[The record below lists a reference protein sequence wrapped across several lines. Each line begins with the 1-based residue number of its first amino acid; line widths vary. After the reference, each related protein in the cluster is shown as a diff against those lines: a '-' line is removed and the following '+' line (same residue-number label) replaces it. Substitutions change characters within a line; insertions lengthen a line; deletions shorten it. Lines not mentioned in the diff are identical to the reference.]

1 MVDQIAFHYLGIF
14 FRRFYASLKAKS
26 GIFGTKKYYLTH
38 CERYLLIQIMNL
50 KKLQLL
56 TTGALIGGS
65 FLPSAYAQEKPNIIV
80 FLVDD
85 MGLMDTSVPF
95 ITDGQGNPVQQ
106 PLNNWYHTPNMERL
120 ASQGTRFST
129 FYAQSVS
136 SPSRTSIMTGQNATR
151 HHTTNWINSES
162 NNRTPFGPPQW
173 NWKGLTHAD
182 MIYPKVL
189 QKAGYRTIHVGK
201 AHFGCMN
208 SEGEDPKN
216 IGFDVNIA
224 GSSIGHPGS
233 YHGENG
239 YGWIKGQKER
249 AVPGLEKYHRTNTFL
264 SDALTLEAG
273 EEIAK
278 AVAEKRPFYLNM
290 AHYAVHSPFET
301 DERFIGHYTD
311 PKKNDQAKAF
321 ATLIEGMDKSL
332 GDLMYKLEKLG
343 VAQNTLI
350 IFLGDNGG
358 DAPLG
363 GAADYGSS
371 APLKGKKGSEFEGG
385 VRVPFIVSWAHPDA
399 KNKFQKQFP
408 VAKNK
413 VQKQIGTVMDIYP
426 TVLSAAGVKAPKDHV
441 LDGFNLK
448 TLLKGKPDK
457 NHPQEFLM
465 HFPHEHRGSYFTTFR
480 KGDWKLIYHYNPEK
494 PESPDCLLYN
504 LAKDEAETTN
514 LAQSEPEKVKAMV
527 REMAQRLKSEGALYP
542 VDKDGNALEP
552 IIPQ

>member
-1 MVDQIAFHYLGIF
+1 
-14 FRRFYASLKAKS
+14 
-26 GIFGTKKYYLTH
+26 
-38 CERYLLIQIMNL
+38 MNL
-50 KKLQLL
+50 KNLQLL
-56 TTGALIGGS
+56 TTGALIGGACLS
-65 FLPSAYAQEKPNIIV
+65 SVSAQEKPNIIV

-95 ITDGQGNPVQQ
+95 ITDGQGNPVRQ
-106 PLNNWYHTPNMERL
+106 PLNNWYRTPNMERL

-151 HHTTNWINSES
+151 HRTTNWINSES
-162 NNRTPFGPPQW
+162 NNRTPFGPPEW
-173 NWKGLTHAD
+173 NWKGLNHAD
-182 MIYPKVL
+182 ITYPKML

-208 SEGEDPKN
+208 SEGENPKN

-224 GSSIGHPGS
+224 GSSIGQPGS

-239 YGWIKGQKER
+239 YGWIKGNKER

-290 AHYAVHSPFET
+290 AHYAVHAPFET
-301 DERFIGHYTD
+301 DERFIGHYTAAD
-311 PKKNDQAKAF
+311 KNDQAKAF

-332 GDLMYKLEKLG
+332 GDLMEKLEKLG

-408 VAKNK
+408 IAKNK
-413 VQKQIGTVMDIYP
+413 VMKQIGTVMDIYP
-426 TVLSAAGVKAPKDHV
+426 TVLSVSGIKAPKNHV
-441 LDGFNLK
+441 LDGFSLK
-448 TLLKGKPDK
+448 TLLQGKPDK

-480 KGDWKLIYHYNPEK
+480 KGDWKLIYHYNPEN
-494 PESPDCLLYN
+494 PGSPGYQLYN
-504 LAKDEAETTN
+504 LAKDETETTN
-514 LAQSEPEKVKAMV
+514 LVKSEPEKLKAMV
-527 REMAQRLKSEGALYP
+527 SEMTQRLKAEGALYP
-542 VDKDGNALEP
+542 VDKDGKALEP